1 MHPHHTLA
9 RLRLREELAQGA
21 GIWCLLLKD
30 GKVPVKPESYRPI
43 SLTACL
49 GKVLEKIIATRLL
62 DFLEKKNILNPFQAG
77 FRSENCTTDQIMKLV
92 QMAADT
98 IQGKPKGSASTIVT
112 FFDFMRAFD
121 KVWRD
126 CLIWKIVDMGIP
138 YSFVKYTRLFLS
150 ARKTKV
156 RVNGE
161 ASDPFFLNEGL
172 PQGSAISP
180 ILFLIYINDI
190 TDYINDQ
197 ATPSLFADDTAAWT
211 VVGKVKRDAERRM
224 QAIIDGVVKWAREW
238 KMELNLDKTEAMVIS
253 SSRKDLNWKPHLT
266 IEGHEIK
273 IVSEYK
279 FLGVVVDSGLR
290 FKTHVN
296 RIIAKCKKR
305 NNILRC
311 LAGKDWGQSL
321 ESQRKLYTTYIRSAI
336 EYASPAWYPWISK
349 TSRRKLET
357 VQNESIRIMARLAK
371 TCPSDFLRLEA
382 GLEPLEDRM

>member
-1 MHPHHTLA
+1 
-9 RLRLREELAQGA
+9 
-21 GIWCLLLKD
+21 
-30 GKVPVKPESYRPI
+30 
-43 SLTACL
+43 
-49 GKVLEKIIATRLL
+49 
-62 DFLEKKNILNPFQAG
+62 
-77 FRSENCTTDQIMKLV
+77 MKLV

-126 CLIWKIVDMGIP
+126 GLIWKMVDMGIP

-197 ATPSLFADDTAAWT
+197 ATPSLFADETAAWT

-382 GLEPLEDRM
+382 GLEPLEDRMKKNCMITWEKYMRLPAEDSRRKLQEKQVKQRLKTRNGWRHHTAPLMTQFSVNRDT